1 MLLQNRIS
9 RSRLLLPSMGLY
21 AIAVWLLC
29 GLVTDHLWLQFACFV
44 ISSYLMV
51 ELNNSNALIR
61 IYSRMVSCS
70 FIMMVCMSTFLLQ
83 SSKGMLLSICV
94 VMSFVMAFLSYQ
106 DKYSM
111 GRIFYSFM
119 SIGIGSMIDVC
130 VLFFV
135 PVMWLAMFFH
145 LQSMTLRTF
154 ISSLFGLICPYWFV
168 AVYLIYTNDITLA
181 VEHFS
186 QLAVFGK
193 VANFSQVPVSAL
205 VSICY
210 ITILSVVGIIH
221 YLRNRVFDKTRTRM
235 FYNTFILFD
244 IFTIAFI
251 ILQPQHYATML
262 IILIVTTSPL
272 IAHFIALTHT
282 WITNLAFKV
291 IVATALSLTIIN
303 ILQLI

>member
-1 MLLQNRIS
+1 
-9 RSRLLLPSMGLY
+9 MGLY

-83 SSKGMLLSICV
+83 SSKGMMLSICV

-119 SIGIGSMIDVC
+119 SIGIGSMIDVS

-154 ISSLFGLICPYWFV
+154 ISSLFGLVCPYWFV

-205 VSICY
+205 VTICY

-272 IAHFIALTHT
+272 IAHFIALTNT

>member
-1 MLLQNRIS
+1 
-9 RSRLLLPSMGLY
+9 MGLY
-21 AIAVWLLC
+21 AIAVWLLY

-83 SSKGMLLSICV
+83 SSKGMMLSICV

-119 SIGIGSMIDVC
+119 SIGIGSMIDVS

-154 ISSLFGLICPYWFV
+154 ISSLFGLVCPYWFV

-272 IAHFIALTHT
+272 IAHFIALTNT

>member
-1 MLLQNRIS
+1 
-9 RSRLLLPSMGLY
+9 
-21 AIAVWLLC
+21 
-29 GLVTDHLWLQFACFV
+29 
-44 ISSYLMV
+44 MV

-83 SSKGMLLSICV
+83 SSKGMMLSICV

-119 SIGIGSMIDVC
+119 SIGIGSMIDVS

-154 ISSLFGLICPYWFV
+154 ISSLFGLVCPYWFV

-244 IFTIAFI
+244 ISTIAFI

>member
-83 SSKGMLLSICV
+83 SSKGMMLSICV

-119 SIGIGSMIDVC
+119 SIGIGSMIDVS

-154 ISSLFGLICPYWFV
+154 ISSLFGLVCPYWFV

-210 ITILSVVGIIH
+210 ITILSVEGIIH

-244 IFTIAFI
+244 ISTIAFI

-272 IAHFIALTHT
+272 IAHFIALTNT

>member
-1 MLLQNRIS
+1 
-9 RSRLLLPSMGLY
+9 
-21 AIAVWLLC
+21 
-29 GLVTDHLWLQFACFV
+29 
-44 ISSYLMV
+44 MV

-119 SIGIGSMIDVC
+119 SIGIGSMIDVS

-210 ITILSVVGIIH
+210 ITILSLVGIIH

-272 IAHFIALTHT
+272 IAHFIALTNT